1 MADSTRIAHIWLT
14 ERSSITRASAVQL
27 GAPEPKAFPTERARS
42 LDPSAQGYTASQQMT
57 LQALGDIDADGY
69 VDGDGFED
77 FATISADDRTV
88 RLIAG
93 HPDRLTGDVPLANA
107 PSIEGAAGVPFLAS
121 VGDLDDDGYDDF
133 TIGEQQDDSII
144 VYLFYGGP
152 AGTSQ
157 ALHVDFAQAS
167 FQTTSLTSV
176 HLLQNPG

>member
-1 MADSTRIAHIWLT
+1 
-14 ERSSITRASAVQL
+14 
-27 GAPEPKAFPTERARS
+27 
-42 LDPSAQGYTASQQMT
+42 MT
-57 LQALGDIDADGY
+57 G
-69 VDGDGFED
+69 
-77 FATISADDRTV
+77 TV

-152 AGTSQ
+152 ARTSQ